1 MQHIRKLAWV
11 TLIAPFVLAGCGETA
26 DAQDRA
32 ADTGFRGVVLDEP
45 VAKPDFTLT
54 DTDGRPFHFREET
67 EGRLALVF
75 FGYTNCPDICP
86 TTLADWAKTRAELG
100 RRADRVRFVFVSV
113 DPERDTPEV
122 ADAYAKKFDSSFIG
136 LSPDSASLERI
147 RKGFRISSWREDMPD
162 GGPYAVAHSAQ
173 SFLVDRKGMV
183 RLIYPFG
190 FTSSELAEDLR
201 RLM

>member
-1 MQHIRKLAWV
+1 MRLTIHALGLGAMVALAACVDTKSFNGLEMLPPEPAIELSVRTV
-11 TLIAPFVLAGCGETA
+11 TGDTFDL
-26 DAQDRA
+26 QDQDGR
-32 ADTGFRGVVLDEP
+32 VVL
-45 VAKPDFTLT
+45 L
-54 DTDGRPFHFREET
+54 
-67 EGRLALVF
+67 F

-147 RKGFRISSWREDMPD
+147 RKGFRISSWREDMPV